1 MSVGILTGNVTALMV
16 FQVSINLGNTATI
29 TTAVH
34 SVTIPGLKVGDA
46 IFVNKPSHSTGLGIA
61 NARVSAADTLEI
73 TTVNPTAGGIDPA
86 AETYT
91 ILVARPETV
100 ATGIV
105 T

>member
-1 MSVGILTGNVTALMV
+1 MSVGITLGNVKAMGV
-16 FQVSINLGNTATI
+16 FQISINLGNTATI

-34 SVTIPGLKVGDA
+34 SVSVPGLKVGDFV
-46 IFVNKPSHSTGLGIA
+46 FVNKPSHSTGLGIA

-91 ILVARPETV
+91 ILWIRPETV
-100 ATGIV
+100 ITGIQE
-105 T
+105 